1 MAKQTGYELS
11 RRWFDW
17 CFVNPDKIKPIH
29 TALYFFAIEHCN
41 RLGWKDRFGLPTE
54 MTKDAIG
61 VKSWHTYIAAFNDL
75 VEWGFFELIEK
86 SKNQY
91 SSNIIALSYFDE
103 AHDEALDKATRSFVK
118 KHQSTYQ
125 STCQSTHQSTC
136 QSTYQSN
143 DSINKPITNKPITI
157 KQDNTTCSPYY
168 SKFDFHFLE
177 EWAKDAFSKWLN
189 YKFELKEPYKT
200 QQAIEQVYKKL
211 EQLSGRDPSTAIKVV
226 NNVIEK
232 EAHSLFELPTQKL
245 ATYPNQVKAMSQKE
259 SDEKWRQSRT

>member
-1 MAKQTGYELS
+1 MNGYELS
-11 RRWFDW
+11 RKWFDW
-17 CFVNPDKIKPIH
+17 CFENPEKIKPIH
-29 TALYFFAIEHCN
+29 TALYFFAVEHCN
-41 RLGWKDRFGLPTE
+41 RLGWKSKFGLPTE
-54 MTKDAIG
+54 MAKEAIG

-75 VEWGFFELIEK
+75 VEWGFFVLIEK

-91 SSNIIALSYFDE
+91 SSNVIALSNF
-103 AHDEALDKATRSFVK
+103 DEALDEAYDKALT
-118 KHQSTYQ
+118 KHISKQL
-125 STCQSTHQSTC
+125 

-143 DSINKPITNKPITI
+143 DSINKPVTNKPITI

-177 EWAKDAFSKWLN
+177 EWAKDAFGKWLN

-245 ATYPNQVKAMSQKE
+245 AAYPNQVKAMSQKE